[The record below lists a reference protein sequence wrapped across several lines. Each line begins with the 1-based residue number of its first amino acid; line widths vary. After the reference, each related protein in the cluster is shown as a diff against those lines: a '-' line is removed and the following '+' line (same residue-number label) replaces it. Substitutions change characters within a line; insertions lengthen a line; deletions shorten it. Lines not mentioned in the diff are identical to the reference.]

1 MERGRWPLAA
11 GTLALGLLMTSG
23 CERLASMDDRGLQGA
38 ERREPLRNVEPPKWP
53 SETRERQGESAVSP
67 RAMEEGAKDPPR
79 VTGAP
84 APPRRGAH
92 LGDPDVIE
100 SARRVT
106 PSVVSVQ
113 PMNGRGL
120 GSGVIVSENGY
131 VITNSHVVQGSDR
144 VRITLATGK
153 KVVGEVLGDDPNVDV
168 AIVKLPLNDLPAAP
182 LGDSDALDVGQGVIA
197 IGNPLGFERTVTS
210 GIVSA
215 TNRNLSGEGAVL
227 DNLIQTDAS
236 INPGNSGG
244 PLVDLGGRVIGINT
258 AVVQPPYGAGGLG
271 FAVPINTTKQVL
283 NDIVKHGRVIR
294 PWLGLSYI
302 PITPEL
308 AQQYNLPTKQG
319 AIVAEVTPGSPADRA
334 GIRTEDIIVHIGS
347 QDIRDAGDLRAALR
361 NRQPGE
367 RLGIKLVRPNGDRRS
382 LTLEVGEAPSIRRR
396 E

>member
-1 MERGRWPLAA
+1 MEQRQWLLTVS
-11 GTLALGLLMTSG
+11 TLGIGLVLTSG
-23 CERLASMDDRGLQGA
+23 CERLASMDDGSRERV
-38 ERREPLRNVEPPKWP
+38 ERRAPLRNVEPPAWP
-53 SETRERQGESAVSP
+53 ADAGEDRGAAAGP
-67 RAMEEGAKDPPR
+67 LAAAEGTMDPPK
-79 VTGAP
+79 VSTTP
-84 APPRRGAH
+84 APPLRGAH
-92 LGDPDVIE
+92 LGDPDIIE

-113 PMNGRGL
+113 PLSGRGM
-120 GSGVIVSENGY
+120 GSGVIVSKNGY
-131 VITNSHVVQGSDR
+131 VITNSHVVQGADQVR
-144 VRITLATGK
+144 VTLATGK
-153 KVVGEVLGDDPNVDV
+153 KVVGDVLGDDPNVDV

-182 LGDSDALDVGQGVIA
+182 LGDSDALNVGQGVIA

-283 NDIVKHGRVIR
+283 QDIVKYGRVIR

-308 AQQYNLPTKQG
+308 AQKYGLPVKEG
-319 AIVAEVTPGSPADRA
+319 AIVAEVNSGSPADRV
-334 GIRTEDIIVHIGS
+334 GIRAEDIIVQIGKQEIS
-347 QDIRDAGDLRAALR
+347 DAGDLRSALR
-361 NRQPGE
+361 GRQPGE
-367 RLGIKLVRPNGDRRS
+367 QLALRLVRPNGERRS
-382 LTLEVGEAPSIRRR
+382 LTLEVGEAPAPRR
-396 E
+396 

>member
-1 MERGRWPLAA
+1 M
-11 GTLALGLLMTSG
+11 GLVMTSG
-23 CERLASMDDRGLQGA
+23 CERLASMDDRGL
-38 ERREPLRNVEPPKWP
+38 EVSRRRAPLQNVEPPKWP
-53 SETRERQGESAVSP
+53 EEVGDADGQTGANRRAGAESA
-67 RAMEEGAKDPPR
+67 MDPPR
-79 VTGAP
+79 VARAP
-84 APPRRGAH
+84 AAPLRGTH

-113 PMNGRGL
+113 PMDGRGL

-131 VITNSHVVQGSDR
+131 VITNSHVVQGADR

-153 KVVGEVLGDDPNVDV
+153 KVVGDVLGDDPNVDV
-168 AIVKLPLNDLPAAP
+168 AIVKLPLSDLPAAP
-182 LGDSDALDVGQGVIA
+182 LGDSDALNVGQGVIA

-215 TNRNLSGEGAVL
+215 TNRNLRGEGAVL

-283 NDIVKHGRVIR
+283 QDIVKHGRVIR

-308 AQQYNLPTKQG
+308 AQQYDLPVKQG
-319 AIVAEVTPGSPADRA
+319 AIVAEVTSGSPADRA
-334 GIRTEDIIVHIGS
+334 GIRAEDIIVHIGK
-347 QDIRDAGDLRAALR
+347 QEIRDEGDLRSALR
-361 NRQPGE
+361 DRQPGE
-367 RLGIKLVRPNGDRRS
+367 RLDVKLVRPNGDQRT
-382 LTLEVGEAPSIRRR
+382 LTLEVGEAPTVRRK

>member
-1 MERGRWPLAA
+1 MEPRRWLLAI
-11 GTLALGLLMTSG
+11 GALGAGLVLTSG
-23 CERLASMDDRGLQGA
+23 CERLASLDDTGVQSP
-38 ERREPLRNVEPPKWP
+38 ERRAPLRNVEPPKWP
-53 SETRERQGESAVSP
+53 AADAGGDETAGRGARPGAESAADLP
-67 RAMEEGAKDPPR
+67 KPTD
-79 VTGAP
+79 AP
-84 APPRRGAH
+84 APPLRGAH

-131 VITNSHVVQGSDR
+131 VITNSHVVQGADR
-144 VRITLATGK
+144 VRVTLATGK
-153 KVVGEVLGDDPNVDV
+153 KVVGDVLGDDPTVDV
-168 AIVKLPLNDLPAAP
+168 AIVKLPLEDLPAAP
-182 LGDSDALDVGQGVIA
+182 LGDSDALNVGQGVIA

-215 TNRNLSGEGAVL
+215 TNRNLRGEGAVL

-244 PLVDLGGRVIGINT
+244 PLVDLAGRVIGINT
-258 AVVQPPYGAGGLG
+258 AVVQPAYGAGGLG

-283 NDIVKHGRVIR
+283 QDIVKHGRVIR

-308 AQQYNLPTKQG
+308 AQQYGLPVKQG
-319 AIVAEVTPGSPADRA
+319 AIVAEVTPNSPADRA
-334 GIRTEDIIVHIGS
+334 GIQPEDILVQIGKAPI
-347 QDIRDAGDLRAALR
+347 QDAGDLRSALR
-361 NRQPGE
+361 DREPGE
-367 RLGIKLVRPNGDRRS
+367 RLELRLVRPNGERRS
-382 LTLEVGEAPSIRRR
+382 VTLTVGEAPAARR
-396 E
+396 